1 MSRVGDCTDSRL
13 TRMAMAVVAQVPMPA
28 VPRGDSRGRK
38 VRAVGRQG
46 QRPTAIGTHTG
57 YSLAHK
63 PRRSITSGLVARWSR
78 RFEIQEQVVRPA
90 GHSMFQQS
98 ICRALVA
105 LVLTLP
111 SVAVAGF
118 ADVMTTPAAMSPL
131 APKGLLNGLALAG
144 KRIVAVGQRGHIVYS
159 DDNGARWQQADVP
172 VSSDLV
178 AVSFPTPEQG
188 WVVGHDGIVLH
199 TTDGGAHWATQL
211 DGRRIGPLMMEQ
223 LRAQAAKGALGSAED
238 ASKSL
243 DEAGRIAAQGAE
255 NPFLDVWFADA
266 RHGFIVGAFNLI
278 FQTSDGGQSWTS
290 WFERTE
296 NPERLHL
303 YAVRGLGQDIYIT
316 GEQGLVL
323 KLDREAG
330 RFRAL
335 STPYKGTYFG
345 VVGTGTAVIVY
356 GLRGHA
362 YRSTDSG
369 AHWTPIDTG
378 IQEGITGATTFGSEG
393 LALVSQAGSVLLSR
407 DSGLHFTPY
416 RLAKPSPVAAVAV
429 TGDAIVTAGALGV
442 KAQAL
447 H

>member
-1 MSRVGDCTDSRL
+1 
-13 TRMAMAVVAQVPMPA
+13 VAQVSHA
-28 VPRGDSRGRK
+28 CGAKGDFSGEKRHALLPGNGS
-38 VRAVGRQG
+38 A
-46 QRPTAIGTHTG
+46 PPPSATHSG
-57 YSLAHK
+57 NSLAQQ
-63 PRRSITSGLVARWSR
+63 PLRTIATGRAARCSR
-78 RFEIQEQVVRPA
+78 RFEVHKQVVRPV

-105 LVLTLP
+105 LALALP
-111 SVAVAGF
+111 AVSIADF
-118 ADVMTTPAAMSPL
+118 ADVMTTPAGKSPL
-131 APKGLLNGLALAG
+131 ASKGLLNGLALAG

-159 DDNGARWQQADVP
+159 DDQGASWQQANVP

-188 WVVGHDGIVLH
+188 WAVGHDGIVLH
-199 TTDGGAHWATQL
+199 TTDAGAHWATQL

-238 ASKSL
+238 TSKLL

-255 NPFLDVWFADA
+255 NPFLDVSFADA

-303 YAVRGLGQDIYIT
+303 YSVHGLGQDIYIT

-335 STPYKGTYFG
+335 GTPYKGTYFG

-378 IQEGITGATTFGSEG
+378 IQEGITGAATFGSEG

-407 DSGLHFTPY
+407 DGGLHFAPY
-416 RLAKPSPVAAVAV
+416 RLAKPSPAAAVAV

-442 KAQAL
+442 KTQAL